1 MPHRYGNFAC
11 KINPQGQNVRGK
23 LTAKFERCI
32 ADSGG
37 VECIACVKFR
47 YVVFSPN
54 RASLSAPV
62 DVELRVTDSQ
72 RKLGAIARL
81 GVNIEQLSAW

>member
-1 MPHRYGNFAC
+1 MSNSDTWF
-11 KINPQGQNVRGK
+11 
-23 LTAKFERCI
+23 
-32 ADSGG
+32 
-37 VECIACVKFR
+37 
-47 YVVFSPN
+47 FSPN

-81 GVNIEQLSAW
+81 GVNIEQPSAW